1 MKTSLRLFFGFYF
14 FFYTFAYSQVQQL
27 PRRAFLG
34 IQMDLTQQTAERKA
48 ATHGKGVLI
57 TNVFAF
63 STAVEAGLRMNDIL
77 LKINDKEVN
86 TPNEAVEEVRTL
98 PLQSQIA
105 FTVVRNGQEMVFK
118 TVMKT
123 YPVEQTE
130 DIQTTY
136 SQVQSSNALLR
147 SIITHPKQSGK
158 FPAVVWVTGVSCYSV
173 DTPFDTLLAEVK
185 IARFLARNGFV
196 VMRLDRPGLG
206 DSKGG
211 IPCQQMDFKT
221 EAQHYVKGIQELKKS
236 AFVDSNRIFLI
247 GHSMGGVLGPLIA
260 KEEKVKGIIAY
271 GTIGKPFIEY
281 LIDSRR
287 AQAEKVYQMEGS
299 EIDSYMRD
307 ITDLCGKFLNE
318 KKSLAQIVQEK
329 PNYQEISGLF
339 ASRTPDYWRQ
349 LHELN
354 IAQNWEDF
362 KGYTLLL
369 WGKHD
374 YISHPDEHTTIQR
387 TIARQSPNKVT
398 YIPLDNTNH
407 SMSYH
412 ETWDMARNQQVGGE
426 YNPKVGEEMLKWMQ
440 SIH

>member
-1 MKTSLRLFFGFYF
+1 MKTSLHLFFGFYF
-14 FFYTFAYSQVQQL
+14 FFSTFAFSQVQEL

-48 ATHGKGVLI
+48 ATNGKGVLI

-63 STAVEAGLRMNDIL
+63 STAVEAGLRINDIL

-86 TPNEAVEEVRTL
+86 MPNEAVEEVRTL

-136 SQVQSSNALLR
+136 GQVQSSNALLR
-147 SIITHPKQSGK
+147 SIINHPKQSGK

-211 IPCQQMDFKT
+211 VPCLQMDFKT

-247 GHSMGGVLGPLIA
+247 GHSMGGVFGPLIA

-307 ITDLCGKFLNE
+307 IADLCGKFLNE

-374 YISHPDEHTTIQR
+374 YISHPDEHTTIQW

-440 SIH
+440 NIH

>member
-105 FTVVRNGQEMVFK
+105 FTVVRNEQEMVFK

-147 SIITHPKQSGK
+147 SIITHPKQTMK
-158 FPAVVWVTGVSCYSV
+158 NYDRLTRIAVL
-173 DTPFDTLLAEVK
+173 FK
-185 IARFLARNGFV
+185 I
-196 VMRLDRPGLG
+196 
-206 DSKGG
+206 
-211 IPCQQMDFKT
+211 
-221 EAQHYVKGIQELKKS
+221 
-236 AFVDSNRIFLI
+236 
-247 GHSMGGVLGPLIA
+247 
-260 KEEKVKGIIAY
+260 
-271 GTIGKPFIEY
+271 
-281 LIDSRR
+281 
-287 AQAEKVYQMEGS
+287 
-299 EIDSYMRD
+299 
-307 ITDLCGKFLNE
+307 
-318 KKSLAQIVQEK
+318 
-329 PNYQEISGLF
+329 
-339 ASRTPDYWRQ
+339 Q
-349 LHELN
+349 LHVW
-354 IAQNWEDF
+354 QN
-362 KGYTLLL
+362 
-369 WGKHD
+369 
-374 YISHPDEHTTIQR
+374 
-387 TIARQSPNKVT
+387 
-398 YIPLDNTNH
+398 
-407 SMSYH
+407 
-412 ETWDMARNQQVGGE
+412 
-426 YNPKVGEEMLKWMQ
+426 
-440 SIH
+440 